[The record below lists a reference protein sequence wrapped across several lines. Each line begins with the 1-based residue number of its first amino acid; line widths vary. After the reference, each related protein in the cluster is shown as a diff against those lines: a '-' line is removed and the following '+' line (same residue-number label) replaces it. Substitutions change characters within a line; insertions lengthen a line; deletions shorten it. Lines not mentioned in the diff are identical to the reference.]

1 MGGETHEGQFDAR
14 IQSLSAAQGGRTASL
29 KNIHAHYL
37 DLVRKYPLET
47 HADQFEKI
55 REAYD
60 MLSDNEKRYQYDDR
74 LSGRADQLQETEEQ
88 GIDFINKE
96 ATDSCAGGGQRLA
109 GTGAFGLPSAGL
121 PSLRQVGGPCA
132 GP

>member
-37 DLVRKYPLET
+37 DLVRKYPPET
-47 HADQFEKI
+47 H
-55 REAYD
+55 
-60 MLSDNEKRYQYDDR
+60 
-74 LSGRADQLQETEEQ
+74 ADQLQETEEQ

-96 ATDSCAGGGQRLA
+96 AMDSCARGGQRLA
-109 GTGAFGLPSAGL
+109 GTGTFGLPSAGL